1 MILSMALKG
10 RRATYRTMGKI
21 SVIIPTLNAAA
32 ALRDSLPAV
41 GAFSA
46 LDLLSEVIFADGGS
60 NDETAQI
67 AEESGAVFL
76 PAEKGRGNQLAA
88 AADAARGDWLL
99 FLHADTALEPGWD
112 AVVRA
117 FIDDPENAERAGYFR
132 YRLDDRSAGARWLEM
147 LVAMRCRLFRLPY
160 GDQGLLISRAL
171 YHRLGGFKPV
181 PLMEDVDLV
190 RRVGR
195 RRLTALPSAAVT
207 SAVRYRRDGYL
218 LRPLRNLCCLTLY
231 FLGVP
236 PRAIVKLYG

>member
-1 MILSMALKG
+1 MALAG
-10 RRATYRTMGKI
+10 RHVTYPAMSKV
-21 SVIIPTLNAAA
+21 SVIIPTLNAAS

-60 NDETAQI
+60 HDDTAWI
-67 AEESGAVFL
+67 AEASGAVFL

-88 AADAARGDWLL
+88 AANAARGDWLL
-99 FLHADTALEPGWD
+99 FLHADTVLEPGWD

-117 FIDDPENAERAGYFR
+117 FIDNPGNAERAGYFR
-132 YRLDDRSAGARWLEM
+132 YRLDDRSPAARWLET

-160 GDQGLLISRAL
+160 GDQGLLISRAF
-171 YHRLGGFKPV
+171 YQRLGGFKPV

-195 RRLTALPSAAVT
+195 RRLTALPTAAVT

-231 FLGVP
+231 LLGVP
-236 PRAIVKLYG
+236 PRAIVKFYG